1 MPIKAINCSL
11 MGVAE
16 KFKTFCAN
24 LAISTDTRS
33 TISTRCKA
41 ITRRL
46 NLDFWNS
53 DNDTIFSRYIG
64 SYGRGTAISGF
75 SDVDLAYQ
83 LHTSDYTR
91 FDNYTYN
98 GQSALLQ
105 EVKNSIAKTYPSTSL
120 GADGIV
126 VKVEFYDGIYFEVV
140 PVFEKSDGSY
150 VHPLTI
156 GGGSWKIFNPVAEIK
171 AIADKD
177 TELNGNLKRLC
188 KMSRSWARQ
197 WNVPIGG
204 LLLDTLAY
212 KFLSDYDN
220 STQSYLYYDY
230 FTRDFFEYLSDQ
242 NEYQNYWY
250 APGSNQLVYR
260 KGSFE
265 HKAKRCYN
273 IALEAI
279 ENEEK
284 GYDWSA
290 NQKWREIYGTSF
302 PG

>member
-1 MPIKAINCSL
+1 
-11 MGVAE
+11 MGIAD

-33 TISTRCKA
+33 AISTRCKG

-46 NLDFWNS
+46 NLDFWNIDS
-53 DNDTIFSRYIG
+53 ETAFSRYIG
-64 SYGRGTAISGF
+64 SYGRGTAINGF
-75 SDVDLAYQ
+75 SDVDLIFV
-83 LHTSDYTR
+83 LPDSEYTR
-91 FDNYTYN
+91 FSGYLFN

-105 EVKNSIAKTYPSTSL
+105 EVKKSIAKTYSATSL

-126 VKVEFYDGIYFEVV
+126 VKVEFSDNIYFEVA
-140 PVFEKSDGSY
+140 PAFEKSDGSY
-150 VHPLTI
+150 IHPLTI
-156 GGGSWKIFNPVAEIK
+156 DGGSWKRFDPIAEIK
-171 AIADKD
+171 AINDKD
-177 TELNGNLKRLC
+177 NELNGNLKRLC

-197 WNVPIGG
+197 WTVPIGG
-204 LLLDTLAY
+204 LLLDTFAY
-212 KFLSDYDN
+212 NFLSNYGHN
-220 STQSYLYYDY
+220 TQSYLYYDF
-230 FTRDFFEYLSDQ
+230 FTRDFFDYLAGQ
-242 NEYQNYWY
+242 NEQQYYWY
-250 APGSNQLVYR
+250 APGSNQFVYR

-265 HKAKRCYN
+265 CKAKRCYN

-302 PG
+302 TG